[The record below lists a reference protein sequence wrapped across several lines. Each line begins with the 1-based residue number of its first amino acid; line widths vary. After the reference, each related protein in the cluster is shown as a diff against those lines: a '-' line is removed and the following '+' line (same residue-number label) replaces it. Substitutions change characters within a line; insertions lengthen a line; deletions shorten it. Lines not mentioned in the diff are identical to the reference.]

1 MFAYKKSTIRMA
13 VPFAAVLPLVLFLMS
28 CTISDPYSGGQ
39 EGEASEAFSYAAAS
53 AGIGRLT
60 LHGINGNIVVEGSDD
75 ADSIFISGKRMVRS
89 ESDEDAETHLQLLT
103 VEIRKA
109 DPEIAVHTRQPNRNE
124 GKTYQVDYR
133 VRLPRGIRIAV
144 ESTNGEVEISAISDS
159 VGISQVN
166 GNIRCA
172 RLSGDCTVGLVNGQI
187 TCDVR
192 LPVGGRCSLNTV
204 NGNVSLS
211 VPDTTSARLEAK
223 VSNGTVSVSNLTVGD
238 LKSSR
243 TAVSGVLGSG
253 EGTIQLSAVNGNV
266 TVAGRK

>member
-1 MFAYKKSTIRMA
+1 MSAYKKPTIRMA
-13 VPFAAVLPLVLFLMS
+13 VLFAAILPLLLFLVS
-28 CTISDPYSGGQ
+28 CTISDPFSHDG
-39 EGEASEAFSYAAAS
+39 EGEASEDFSYAYAS
-53 AGIGRLT
+53 AGIRRLT
-60 LHGINGNIVVEGSDD
+60 LHGVNGNIVVEGRDG

-89 ESDEDAETHLQLLT
+89 ESDEDAETHLQLLS

-109 DPEIAVHTRQPNRNE
+109 DQEFDVHTRQPNQNE
-124 GKTYQVDYR
+124 GKTYQIDYR

-144 ESTNGEVEISAISDS
+144 ESTNGEVEVSAVSDS

-166 GNIRCA
+166 GNIRCTN
-172 RLSGDCTVGLVNGQI
+172 LSGDCTVGLVNGQI

-192 LPVGGRCSLNTV
+192 LPVGGLCTLNTV

-211 VPDTTSARLEAK
+211 VPDTTSAQLEAK
-223 VSNGTVSVSNLTVGD
+223 VSNGTVSVSNLTVGG

-253 EGTIQLSAVNGNV
+253 EGTIRLSAVNGNV
-266 TVAGRK
+266 AVAGMK